1 MKKTHIKKIFTAS
14 FISLFFVQAL
24 YITIVEPTIVTAV
37 SDTVVVNLNVDAGIA
52 ITGGT
57 DPVTMSPN
65 IGVTNMK
72 SVGESSW
79 NVKTNNVI
87 GYTLTVQAPV
97 TTPALIKPA
106 GPGLADS
113 FTDYTPAAA
122 GIPDAWGGVA
132 SGDKEFGFS
141 ARGITGSTD
150 ALASFGPTATDCGDT
165 GTGVVN
171 GTSKYLGFNGATPIQ
186 IATRTTPTTP
196 SGITTYIC
204 FAAEQGSGTY
214 ATSGMYTTTITAT
227 ASTL

>member
-1 MKKTHIKKIFTAS
+1 MKKLFIKKILP
-14 FISLFFVQAL
+14 ISIITLFFAQAL
-24 YITIVEPTIVTAV
+24 YVTVVEPTIATAVSV
-37 SDTVVVNLNVDAGIA
+37 SDTVVVNLNVEAGIA

-65 IGVTNMK
+65 IGVTAMK

-79 NVKTNNVI
+79 NVKTNNAT

-106 GPGLADS
+106 VPGLADS
-113 FTDYTPAAA
+113 FADYTPAA
-122 GIPDAWGGVA
+122 GIPDTWGGVA

-141 ARGITGSTD
+141 ARGPTTD
-150 ALASFGPTATDCGDT
+150 VLASFGPTATTCGDT
-165 GTGVVN
+165 GTGIVN

-214 ATSGMYTTTITAT
+214 ATSGTYTTTITAT